1 MRSLTVRLVALFFV
15 WFVVVVVVVV
25 VVCFFCGGLSL
36 QRCRP
41 DDPQPFQTFVEA
53 GGAHDLCG
61 GGALCVLLDAER
73 GQVSGDRTLEMPRRH
88 DVLLPLG
95 RGLLVPL
102 SANGLLV
109 LVGGQHDTDAILL
122 ASLARRAGHF

>member
-1 MRSLTVRLVALFFV
+1 MRSLTVRLVALFVV
-15 WFVVVVVVVV
+15 WFVVV
-25 VVCFFCGGLSL
+25 VVCFFCGDLSL

-53 GGAHDLCG
+53 GRAHDLCG
-61 GGALCVLLDAER
+61 GGALCVLFDAER

-95 RGLLVPL
+95 RGLLVSL

-109 LVGGQHDTDAILL
+109 LVGCQDDADPILL
-122 ASLARRAGHF
+122 ASLARRAGYF